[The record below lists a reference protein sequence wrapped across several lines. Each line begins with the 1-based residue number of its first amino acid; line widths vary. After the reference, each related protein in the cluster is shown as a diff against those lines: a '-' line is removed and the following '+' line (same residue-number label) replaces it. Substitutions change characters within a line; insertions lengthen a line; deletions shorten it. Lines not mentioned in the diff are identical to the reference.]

1 MPKKTTSSTTKTAKA
16 APVKK
21 TVAKKAAPVK
31 KEGKL
36 SDLRADLYVLKMK
49 HAMHELKETHKLK
62 AARKAVARFLTNLH
76 NA

>member
-1 MPKKTTSSTTKTAKA
+1 MPKKTTPSTTKTAKV

-36 SDLRADLYVLKMK
+36 SDLRAELYVLNMK
-49 HAMHELKETHKLK
+49 HTLHELKETHKLK
-62 AARKAVARFLTNLH
+62 AARKAVARFLTNL
-76 NA
+76 NV

>member
-1 MPKKTTSSTTKTAKA
+1 MPKKITPSPVKTAKV

-36 SDLRADLYVLKMK
+36 SELRAELYVLNMK
-49 HAMHELKETHKLK
+49 HAMHELKETHKIK
-62 AARKAVARFLTNLH
+62 AARKAVARFLTNIH